1 MGKRPL
7 IEEALKKV
15 NNRYELVHAAAK
27 LARELY
33 ETGAE
38 SYITEEGIPLK
49 KTVIAIDEIAK
60 GRAIIIRESE
70 IKKEE
75 LKETGLESETKE

>member
-1 MGKRPL
+1 LSKRPL
-7 IEEALKKV
+7 IEQALKKV
-15 NNRYELVHAAAK
+15 NNRYELVHAAVK
-27 LARELY
+27 LAKELY

-60 GRAIIIRESE
+60 GRAIILRKDAE
-70 IKKEE
+70 
-75 LKETGLESETKE
+75 

>member
-1 MGKRPL
+1 MGRRPL

-27 LARELY
+27 LAKELY
-33 ETGAE
+33 ETGIE
-38 SYITEEGIPLK
+38 SYVNEEGIPLK

-60 GRAIIIRESE
+60 GRAVIIRKNILEEENQES
-70 IKKEE
+70 
-75 LKETGLESETKE
+75 SE

>member
-1 MGKRPL
+1 MSRRPL
-7 IEEALKKV
+7 IEQAMKRV

-27 LARELY
+27 LAKELY

-38 SYITEEGIPLK
+38 SYVTEEGIPLK

-60 GRAIIIRESE
+60 GRAIILRKSE
-70 IKKEE
+70 
-75 LKETGLESETKE
+75 